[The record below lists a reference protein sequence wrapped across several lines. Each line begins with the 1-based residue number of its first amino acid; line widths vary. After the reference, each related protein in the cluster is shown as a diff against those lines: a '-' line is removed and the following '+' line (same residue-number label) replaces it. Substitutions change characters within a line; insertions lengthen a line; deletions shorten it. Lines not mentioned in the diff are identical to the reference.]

1 MRDTGAMK
9 HFKPLR
15 SLALI
20 FALLAAPLPLA
31 AETVEASVGRLLI
44 EPVAEGFDEPWGLA
58 FLPGG
63 GFLVTERSGALWRI
77 GAGGER
83 AAMGGTPEV
92 WARGQGGLLD
102 VMVPRDFATSR
113 EVFLSYAKP
122 QPDGAG
128 TALGV
133 GRLNQAGDALED
145 FRVIFEMTP
154 GGGRGQHFGSR
165 IVEGPEGHIFLTIGD
180 RGTASLAQDNSRHNG
195 TVLRLMRDGAVPGD
209 NPFAGVEGARPEIWS
224 YGHRNAQGAALA
236 PDGALWLVEHGAMG
250 GDELNRVE
258 PGVNYGWPVI
268 AYGRNYDGSKIG
280 VGTEAEGMAQP
291 AHFWDPSIAPSGL
304 AVYSGALWPDWA
316 GHMLVGSLKFDYIAV
331 LDPET
336 GREENLKTRE
346 TARVRDVREAP
357 DGSIW
362 FLSVGRGGVFRISPA
377 E

>member
-1 MRDTGAMK
+1 MK
-9 HFKPLR
+9 HFAPFR
-15 SLALI
+15 TLALML
-20 FALLAAPLPLA
+20 ALTLANGAAPLPLA
-31 AETVEASVGRLLI
+31 AGTVEASVGRVLI

-58 FLPGG
+58 FLPDG
-63 GFLVTERSGALWRI
+63 GFLVTERGGTLWRI

-83 AAMGGTPEV
+83 AAVSGTPEV

-113 EVFLSYAKP
+113 EVFVSFSKP
-122 QPDGAG
+122 QPGGAG

-133 GRLNQAGDALED
+133 GRLSDAGDALED

-180 RGTASLAQDNSRHNG
+180 RGEAGLAQDNTRHNG
-195 TVLRLMRDGAVPGD
+195 TVVRLMRDGTVPDD
-209 NPFAGVEGARPEIWS
+209 NPFIGVEGAQPEIWS

-250 GDELNRVE
+250 GDELNRVD
-258 PGVNYGWPVI
+258 PGRNYGWPVI
-268 AYGRNYDGSKIG
+268 AFGRNYDGSKIG
-280 VGTEAEGMAQP
+280 VGSEAAGMVQP
-291 AHFWDPSIAPSGL
+291 VHFWDPSIAPSGL
-304 AVYSGALWPDWA
+304 AIYSGALWPDWT
-316 GHMLVGSLKFDYIAV
+316 GRMIVGSLKFDYIAV

-336 GREENLKTRE
+336 GSEEGLRTRE

-362 FLSVGRGGVFRISPA
+362 FLSVGRGGVFRISPG
-377 E
+377 